1 MIPNEQLELFR
12 DALLR
17 SLKAARSIG
26 LNRASLELAL
36 TVAGF
41 RHFSRGELE
50 DELQYF
56 VDAKFIV
63 EVPKSHSYGHKI
75 WRITKDG
82 WMTWKEGGFR

>member
-1 MIPNEQLELFR
+1 MIPNEQVELFR

-26 LNRASLELAL
+26 LNLQSLELAL
-36 TVAGF
+36 MAAGF
-41 RHFSRGELE
+41 KHFARSEVE

-56 VDAKFIV
+56 MDAKFIV
-63 EVPKSHSYGHKI
+63 EVPKSHSFGHKV

-82 WMTWKEGGFR
+82 IDDLEKRGF